1 MKILFAGARVIDSA
15 SGRDESADVLVV
27 DESIEGVG
35 SGLDAKGAE
44 TVDASG
50 LVLAPG
56 FVDLHTHLRE
66 PGRED
71 AETIETGSR
80 AAAMGGYTA
89 VCSMPNTD
97 PVADNAAVIM
107 EVRNLADKAGLVD
120 VSPAG
125 AITKGLEGEAISE
138 IGEMAEL
145 GVRLFTDDHNCVQS
159 ARVMR
164 TALEYAKA
172 FDVVLSQHAQEETL
186 SEGWQMHEGYYSSL
200 LGLRGTPGEAES
212 IIVARDLQL
221 AALTGGRIHFTH
233 LSSAISVELI
243 EQSRSQGPRVMRG
256 GVPLPDEGSTSSPG
270 RVRVSADVTPHHL
283 TFTDEDLQSYDTNLR
298 FNPPPRG
305 AEDRQRLKE
314 GLQTGGINAIATDHA
329 PHAVEDKEV
338 EFDQARPGT
347 IGLETALGASLT
359 ALDGTL
365 DLSGLIAA
373 MSTNPARILGL
384 PDHGG
389 PIEPGRP
396 ANLVL
401 FDPAAEW
408 TVGERRFASKS
419 RNSAFLG
426 RTLKG
431 RIVHTLLR
439 GRFTV
444 RDGEGAW

>member
-1 MKILFAGARVIDSA
+1 MKTLFKGARVVDPA
-15 SGRDESADVLVV
+15 SGRDEIADVLVV
-27 DESIEGVG
+27 DETIEAAGNGGV
-35 SGLDAKGAE
+35 KGAE
-44 TVDASG
+44 VVDAGG

-56 FVDLHTHLRE
+56 FVDLHAHLRE

-80 AAAMGGYTA
+80 AAAAGGYTA
-89 VCSMPNTD
+89 VCAMPNTD

-120 VSPAG
+120 VLPAG
-125 AITKGLEGEAISE
+125 AITKRIEGEELAE

-159 ARVMR
+159 AHLMR
-164 TALEYAKA
+164 MALEYAKA
-172 FDVVLSQHAQEETL
+172 FDVVLSQHAQEASL

-233 LSSAISVELI
+233 LSAARSVELI
-243 EQSRSQGPRVMRG
+243 ESARDG
-256 GVPLPDEGSTSSPG
+256 
-270 RVRVSADVTPHHL
+270 VRVSADVTPHHL

-298 FNPPPRG
+298 FNPPPRSLD
-305 AEDRQRLKE
+305 DRSGLHAGVQR
-314 GLQTGGINAIATDHA
+314 GVIDAIATDHA

-347 IGLETALGASLT
+347 IGLETALAAALT
-359 ALDGTL
+359 ALEI
-365 DLSGLIAA
+365 DLSVLIAA

-384 PDHGG
+384 ADHGG

-401 FDPAAEW
+401 FDPAAAW
-408 TVGERRFASKS
+408 TVGDRPFASRS

-426 RTLKG
+426 RALTG
-431 RIVHTLLR
+431 RVVHTMLR

-444 RDGEGAW
+444 RDGEGVW

>member
-1 MKILFAGARVIDSA
+1 MKTLFKGARVVDPA
-15 SGRDESADVLVV
+15 SGRDETADVLVV
-27 DESIEGVG
+27 DEAIEAVG
-35 SGLDAKGAE
+35 NGGAKGAGV
-44 TVDASG
+44 VDAAG

-56 FVDLHTHLRE
+56 FVDLHAHLRE

-89 VCSMPNTD
+89 VCAMPNTE

-120 VSPAG
+120 VHPAG
-125 AITKGLEGEAISE
+125 AITKRIEGEELAE

-159 ARVMR
+159 AQVMR
-164 TALEYAKA
+164 MALEYAKA
-172 FDVVLSQHAQEETL
+172 FDVVLSQHAQEGTL

-200 LGLRGTPGEAES
+200 LGLKGTPGEAES

-221 AALTGGRIHFTH
+221 AALTAGRIHFTH
-233 LSSAISVELI
+233 LSAARSAELI
-243 EQSRSQGPRVMRG
+243 ARERDG
-256 GVPLPDEGSTSSPG
+256 DI
-270 RVRVSADVTPHHL
+270 RVSADVTPHHL

-298 FNPPPRG
+298 FNPPPRSLD
-305 AEDRQRLKE
+305 DRSGLRAGVQR
-314 GLQTGGINAIATDHA
+314 GVIDAIATDHA

-347 IGLETALGASLT
+347 IGLETALAASLT
-359 ALDGTL
+359 ALEI
-365 DLSGLIAA
+365 DLPGLVGA

-384 PDHGG
+384 ADQGG

-408 TVGERRFASKS
+408 TVGERPFASRS

-426 RTLKG
+426 RTLTG
-431 RIVHTLLR
+431 RVVHTMLR